1 MTDKKKVYWKRLI
14 LFCTLALLSLPA
26 IQARLNLPGVV
37 GELEGYA
44 EPVPHPEL
52 TWNALWANTYQHE
65 LERYI
70 DNRIGFKTLLTKLR
84 NEFAFTILHE
94 TNDPNLFVGPHN
106 SLFDARTLYGYVGL
120 DELASEDA
128 VQRHI
133 RRLRVVQDTLAR
145 RGKLLVFVA
154 AASKASFAPENMPA
168 YFRHLDRRQ
177 NNYEKY
183 TAAMRAAGINLIDL
197 SRAVRSWKD
206 TASYPIFTWYGGHW
220 SSYGAVLAGD
230 TLMRYVQQKYGHPLR
245 DYRLLAGDVDKVPRD
260 NDNETEKVM
269 NLLHALPAVNLRYP
283 RVEYAALKPGQR
295 QPNALIIGDSF
306 VFTVLYTYFAQ
317 AFNDKLSRFWLRNV
331 VAETTSW
338 PSEVPEGKDARVLDR
353 KAQYLNRD
361 IILVMFTEYNLDKR
375 LDYGFSD
382 DAYKL
387 FVPYTH
393 ADSLHLKALE
403 EQIRQRPVV
412 ADYWWRKEI
421 ETGISQDQLIHQIA
435 EARYDSIR

>member
-1 MTDKKKVYWKRLI
+1 
-14 LFCTLALLSLPA
+14 
-26 IQARLNLPGVV
+26 
-37 GELEGYA
+37 
-44 EPVPHPEL
+44 
-52 TWNALWANTYQHE
+52 
-65 LERYI
+65 
-70 DNRIGFKTLLTKLR
+70 
-84 NEFAFTILHE
+84 
-94 TNDPNLFVGPHN
+94 
-106 SLFDARTLYGYVGL
+106 
-120 DELASEDA
+120 
-128 VQRHI
+128 
-133 RRLRVVQDTLAR
+133 
-145 RGKLLVFVA
+145 
-154 AASKASFAPENMPA
+154 
-168 YFRHLDRRQ
+168 
-177 NNYEKY
+177 
-183 TAAMRAAGINLIDL
+183 
-197 SRAVRSWKD
+197 
-206 TASYPIFTWYGGHW
+206 
-220 SSYGAVLAGD
+220 
-230 TLMRYVQQKYGHPLR
+230 VQQKYGHPLR